1 MKNKI
6 SEYKEV
12 RCNFL
17 NDEDGFWRVDA
28 WKTDDDNEEG
38 RTVALIDS
46 TSDRVIYIDPVA
58 RYDSRV
64 AEFIKEKSVKDVSI
78 KDEAGTI
85 TQYFDTAAG
94 KLVVQ
99 IEKEEDVGTD
109 NVFVGIRPIGFE
121 NDYIDLVGVK
131 VITDKDYIGEDPY
144 AIKVLAFADPSSED
158 PTNGQTIY
166 GEDDGET
173 IWKNQIDE
181 ALKEYDA
188 DE

>member
-17 NDEDGFWRVDA
+17 NEEDGFWRVDA

-46 TSDRVIYIDPVA
+46 TSDRVIYLDPVA

-64 AEFIKEKSVKDVSI
+64 AEIIKEKSVKDVSI

-99 IEKEEDVGTD
+99 IEKEENTGSD
-109 NVFVGIRPIGFE
+109 NVYVGIRPIDHE
-121 NDYIDLVGVK
+121 DCYLDLVGVK
-131 VITDKDYIGEDPY
+131 IETDKEIIGEDPY
-144 AIKVLAFADPSSED
+144 AVKVYVYSDPSSED
-158 PTNGQTIY
+158 PTNGLRVY
-166 GEDDGET
+166 GEVGET
-173 IWKNQIDE
+173 IYKNQIDE
-181 ALKEYDA
+181 ALEGF
-188 DE
+188 ENE